1 VLNEIPLA
9 GSAKRHAKVA
19 DLGYTA
25 VIARESRQ
33 RRSATAYCYWDL
45 VPSPFK
51 SLCVAVDGDG
61 RLVEIRFDGRR
72 PEGRRDAK
80 RCKAAAMQLAE
91 YFAGRRREF
100 DLELAPVGSDFQL
113 RVWRALCT
121 IPYGAVRNYGDVAR
135 AIGQP
140 KASRAVGQANGCNPL
155 PIVIPCH
162 RVIASGGSI
171 GGYSAGLAIK
181 HRLLA
186 LEGAELDL

>member
-1 VLNEIPLA
+1 LGSTAPTALN
-9 GSAKRHAKVA
+9 S
-19 DLGYTA
+19 
-25 VIARESRQ
+25 S

-45 VPSPFK
+45 VPSPFR

-61 RLVEIRFDGRR
+61 RLVEIRFDRRR

-80 RCKAAAMQLAE
+80 RCKDAASQLGE
-91 YFAGRRREF
+91 YFASKRREF
-100 DLELAPVGSDFQL
+100 ELALAPVGTEFQL
-113 RVWRALCT
+113 RVWNALRA
-121 IPYGAVRNYGDVAR
+121 IPYGTVRHYADIAR

-140 KASRAVGQANGCNPL
+140 GAARAVGQANGCNPL

-162 RVIASGGSI
+162 RVIASDGTI
-171 GGYSAGLAIK
+171 GGYSGGLAIK